1 MGGVTMGWIGLRDKD
16 DGWFRLDPRRA
27 RAEND
32 RVLHRGSLIIE
43 TRVSAETRPQTLL
56 TFRRTWPI
64 NGLFSL
70 QALPQGGIV
79 LVDAMGDDICHAT
92 LPFKS
97 DGRLDILRLTYSW
110 DTEASWAR
118 LTLERPESE
127 HVFSVTMNATLPLPL
142 DDMNAV
148 FAHGCNFDV
157 DEEVL
162 FLALSDRIEPVGPLP
177 ALTAQVPVLTDDG
190 ERPAGSIRRGD
201 IVVTDEGARVPVLQV
216 VRRTVPAR
224 GSFRPIRLRAPFFN
238 LSRDIVVS
246 PQQRL
251 VMHGSEVEYMFGR
264 EAVLVPARHLV
275 NDRSAFHAKGPDMV
289 TYHHL
294 LLPGHEAVLAA
305 GCALESLYIGRMR
318 RKPEAIA
325 ASLLAPFDRNRLP
338 EHAKPVWPVL
348 KPFEAVTLAAT
359 RAA

>member
-1 MGGVTMGWIGLRDKD
+1 ML
-16 DGWFRLDPRRA
+16 
-27 RAEND
+27 NQ
-32 RVLHRGSLIIE
+32 GSLIVE

-56 TFRRTWPI
+56 AFQRTWPVR
-64 NGLFSL
+64 GQFSL
-70 QALPQGGIV
+70 QALPRGGIV
-79 LVDAMGDDICHAT
+79 LVDAHGDDICHAT
-92 LPFKS
+92 LPFNS

-110 DTEASWAR
+110 DAAQNWAR
-118 LTLERPESE
+118 LTLERPESD
-127 HVFSVTMNATLPLPL
+127 HVHTVTLNSALAMPL
-142 DDMNAV
+142 DDLKAV
-148 FAHGCNFDV
+148 FAHGCNYEM

-177 ALTAQVPVLTDDG
+177 ALTAQVPIMTDRG

-201 IVVTDEGARVPVLQV
+201 VVITDEGGQVPVLQV

-224 GSFRPIRLRAPFFN
+224 GSFRPIRLRAPYFK

-275 NDRSAFHAKGPDMV
+275 NDRSAFVANGPDLV

-305 GCALESLYIGRMR
+305 GCSLESLYIGRLR
-318 RKPEAIA
+318 RKPEAIE
-325 ASLLAPFDRNRLP
+325 ASVLAEFDRNRLP

-348 KPFEAVTLAAT
+348 KPFEAVTLAT
-359 RAA
+359 VRAA